1 MAGTTRHGTALTA
14 LVEAGEE
21 RRSKLMSKSLHMAGW
36 DGALDD
42 LVEQHVVER
51 LAPDVPGK
59 QWQIVANSDKQWQ
72 PVSPVSGRG

>member
-1 MAGTTRHGTALTA
+1 
-14 LVEAGEE
+14 
-21 RRSKLMSKSLHMAGW
+21 MSKSLHMAGW